1 MEKDNI
7 FFGESGLT
15 TTSANFVA
23 NLAKELVKKEET
35 DIESLT
41 FYSTQIDADATSVVT
56 TIGADAEEFASIE
69 SKLNHIIKVKSLI
82 AWLREGIKAKSRLEE
97 ETRKLSNE
105 KVAKLLGIEWHD
117 KWHVYAEEY
126 TEDEH
131 MGTLSVGERNRI
143 FALQTEAAT
152 LGKFVHE
159 GGSLSKARNELHRV
173 IKNPC
178 EVDPP
183 KITTGMMIHK
193 YIPTQTEQ
201 DVDQLFF
208 SIQNRYREVQAEL
221 NGYLHKVSEA
231 VKLENQRRRSE
242 AQRQNEELTQQ
253 HATAIDR
260 IADWYA
266 KELHRISKLKIII
279 PRDLQQVYDEVMQT
293 GK

>member
-69 SKLNHIIKVKSLI
+69 PKLNHIIKVKSLI

-97 ETRKLSNE
+97 EAKELSSE
-105 KVAKLLGIEWHD
+105 KVAKLLGIEWRD
-117 KWHVYAEEY
+117 KWHVFAEEY

-143 FALQTEAAT
+143 FALQTEAST

-242 AQRQNEELTQQ
+242 AQRQNEELSQQ
-253 HATAIDR
+253 YTTAIDR
-260 IADWYA
+260 INDWRE
-266 KELHRISKLKIII
+266 KERHRISKLKIII